1 MSRNDSAK
9 VSVDDSNAYS
19 KAVHLFAM
27 VLTISVFPLIWVG
40 GLVTTYGAG
49 MAVPD
54 WPGTYGWNMFLYPPS
69 TWLYG
74 GFDLMVEHG
83 HRLLGSLSGVLA
95 IGLLI
100 AALLFEKRRWFK
112 WWCLFVLLA
121 VIGQGVLGGVRVRLD
136 ARTFA
141 MIHGC
146 TGQLFLAIATAT
158 AVMSSR
164 WWMRARQA
172 LMDGHKGLQSSESS
186 KNSASSE
193 SVALVRTPAT
203 RTLARAATVL
213 LVFAYCQVV
222 AGAQLRHVT
231 GGTEPGSFMALVH
244 IHLTLAA
251 VVLIASLLV
260 AALVVRPGR
269 LLGGVRSPGLF
280 ILGFVFLQICL
291 GLATWIVN
299 YAVPWQEL
307 MPELARYTI
316 QAKGY
321 WESVIVTAHVATG
334 ALIVSMATV
343 LCLRSWRSRAVASD
357 VTRVVAH

>member
-1 MSRNDSAK
+1 MSRNDSIHANADE
-9 VSVDDSNAYS
+9 SSAYS
-19 KAVHLFAM
+19 KTVHLFAV

-100 AALLFEKRRWFK
+100 AALLFENRRWFK

-121 VIGQGVLGGVRVRLD
+121 VISQGVLGGVRVRLD

-164 WWMRARQA
+164 WWIRARQA
-172 LMDGHKGLQSSESS
+172 LMDGQQDAESS
-186 KNSASSE
+186 KASKASE
-193 SVALVRTPAT
+193 TATLIRTPAT
-203 RTLARAATVL
+203 RTLARAATAL
-213 LVFAYCQVV
+213 LLFAYCQVV

-357 VTRVVAH
+357 VANGVAH

>member
-1 MSRNDSAK
+1 MSRKDSAK
-9 VSVDDSNAYS
+9 VSVNVSNAYS
-19 KAVHLFAM
+19 KTVHLIAV
-27 VLTISVFPLIWVG
+27 VLTISVFSLIWVG

-95 IGLLI
+95 IGLVI

-121 VIGQGVLGGVRVRLD
+121 VISQGVLGGVRVRLD

-164 WWMRARQA
+164 WWIHARQA
-172 LMDGHKGLQSSESS
+172 LVDGQQG
-186 KNSASSE
+186 SALARS
-193 SVALVRTPAT
+193 PAS
-203 RTLARAATVL
+203 RTLTRAATAL
-213 LVFAYCQVV
+213 LFFAYCQVV

-280 ILGFVFLQICL
+280 ILGVVFLQICL

-334 ALIVSMATV
+334 ALIISMATV
-343 LCLRSWRSRAVASD
+343 LCLRSWRSRAVAGNVARD
-357 VTRVVAH
+357 IAYEIAGAVAH